1 MPKKG
6 IADNNQR
13 EDFMRLYGP
22 LRPRLARFAS
32 AMTSDREEARDLIA
46 ETTLTA
52 YERFGELRNEQAFL
66 SWLFTIAS
74 RLHKKRMVRERRKE
88 SYDEEQ
94 ARRIPDLGT
103 SPEVS
108 ADVAL
113 LHDALSRLPDK
124 QREAVVL
131 FEIAD
136 MPLKEISK
144 VQGTTLSSVK
154 SRVTR
159 GRRRLAALLGVSE
172 ETTEKSSE
180 SHVEEEPSEA
190 SEKQNG
196 KILYMNAA

>member
-136 MPLKEISK
+136 MPRK